1 MFVLF
6 SGKKFMSIHVEMA
19 DALDYQREFLERED
33 SSLAS
38 HIVEVNDLREFHREF
53 WDTKKESV

>member
-1 MFVLF
+1 
-6 SGKKFMSIHVEMA
+6 MSIHVEMA